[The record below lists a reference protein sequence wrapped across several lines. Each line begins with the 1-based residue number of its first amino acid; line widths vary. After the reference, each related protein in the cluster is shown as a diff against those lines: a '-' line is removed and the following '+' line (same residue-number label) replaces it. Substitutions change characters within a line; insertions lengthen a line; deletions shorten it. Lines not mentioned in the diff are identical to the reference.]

1 MSRNVL
7 IGGAW
12 PYANNSL
19 HIGHLCALLPGD
31 VIARYFRRNGDNVIY
46 VSGTDSHGTPITV
59 RAKKEGVDP
68 KVIATK
74 YHEEFVKNFNDLD
87 FSYDLYTST
96 MTDHHKKW
104 VQHYLKQIDKNGFIY
119 KKEEEQDFCPKCN
132 TFLSDREILG
142 TCPHCG
148 GVAKG
153 DQCDG
158 CLVTLNAKEL
168 LDKECSFCK
177 TKTITK
183 TNTHLYFS
191 LSKFQDDIQK
201 LIDSHKDVW
210 RNNAIKE
217 TEKFL
222 SIGLIDRALTRQLNW
237 GVEVPFDGFDDK
249 RVYVWFEA
257 VMGYITTARKV
268 AEERGIDFDKFI
280 TDKNLISYY
289 SHGKDNIPFHTV
301 IFPALL
307 SAIDKDMKLPDQIIS
322 CEYVNMNNEKMSK
335 SKGNLISVNELTEM
349 FNKDSIRY
357 YMIANGPET
366 KDINFNL
373 EDFVTVHNKF
383 LVGVFGNFVNRN
395 LSYLNKKFEGKI
407 PNGIVDEEIRK
418 LTKEAYTKV
427 GELIEQGKLR
437 LALETAINYVMAG
450 NKYYDEQK
458 PWVQVVENIEDFNNT
473 TYTCVY
479 MMANMANLFSPF
491 IPSSCEKIKQKLG
504 ITEDFVWGEI
514 NIGKD
519 LKVLNNDLLFERL
532 KLEDLKVSKPEE
544 IKEVEIKEI
553 EFKQAELISIDD
565 FAKVQMKVGT
575 ILDCEAVPKSKLLHS
590 TIKVGTKTLSI
601 LSGIA
606 KYYEPKD
613 LIGKHVVVVTN
624 LPPREMKGLMSEGMI
639 LCAEDNLGNVKII
652 SPSETMADGSDIS

>member
-1 MSRNVL
+1 MSRNIL

-31 VIARYFRRNGDNVIY
+31 VIARYFRKNGDNVIY

-59 RAKKEGVDP
+59 RAKKEGINP
-68 KVIATK
+68 KEIATK

-87 FSYDLYTST
+87 FSYDLYTNT
-96 MTDHHKKW
+96 MTDYHKKW
-104 VQHYLKQIDKNGFIY
+104 VQHYLKQIDKNGYIY

-148 GVAKG
+148 GAAKG
-153 DQCDG
+153 DQCDS

-168 LDKECSFCK
+168 LNKECSFCK
-177 TKTITK
+177 TKTELR

-201 LIDSHKDVW
+201 LINEHKNVW
-210 RNNAIKE
+210 RNNALKE

-237 GVEVPFDGFDDK
+237 GIEVPFDGFEDK

-268 AEERGIDFDKFI
+268 AEEKGIDFDKFI
-280 TDKNLISYY
+280 TDKNTLTYY
-289 SHGKDNIPFHTV
+289 AHGKDNIPFHTV

-307 SAIDKDMKLPDQIIS
+307 SAIDKNMKLPDQIIS

-335 SKGNLISVNELTEM
+335 SKGNLISVNELTQM

-395 LSYLNKKFEGKI
+395 LS
-407 PNGIVDEEIRK
+407 
-418 LTKEAYTKV
+418 
-427 GELIEQGKLR
+427 
-437 LALETAINYVMAG
+437 
-450 NKYYDEQK
+450 
-458 PWVQVVENIEDFNNT
+458 
-473 TYTCVY
+473 
-479 MMANMANLFSPF
+479 
-491 IPSSCEKIKQKLG
+491 
-504 ITEDFVWGEI
+504 
-514 NIGKD
+514 
-519 LKVLNNDLLFERL
+519 
-532 KLEDLKVSKPEE
+532 
-544 IKEVEIKEI
+544 
-553 EFKQAELISIDD
+553 
-565 FAKVQMKVGT
+565 
-575 ILDCEAVPKSKLLHS
+575 
-590 TIKVGTKTLSI
+590 
-601 LSGIA
+601 
-606 KYYEPKD
+606 
-613 LIGKHVVVVTN
+613 
-624 LPPREMKGLMSEGMI
+624 
-639 LCAEDNLGNVKII
+639 
-652 SPSETMADGSDIS
+652 

>member
-1 MSRNVL
+1 MSRNIL

-59 RAKKEGVDP
+59 RAKKEGINP
-68 KVIATK
+68 KEIATK

-104 VQHYLKQIDKNGFIY
+104 VQHYLKQIDKNGYIY
-119 KKEEEQDFCPKCN
+119 KKEEEQDYCPNCN
-132 TFLSDREILG
+132 NFLSDREIIG
-142 TCPHCG
+142 ICPHCG

-153 DQCDG
+153 DQCDS
-158 CLVTLNAKEL
+158 CLVTLNAKEV

-177 TKTITK
+177 TKTILK

-191 LSKFQDDIQK
+191 LSKFQEDIQK
-201 LIDSHKDVW
+201 LINGHKDIW
-210 RNNAIKE
+210 RNNALKE

-222 SIGLIDRALTRQLNW
+222 SIGLIDRALTRQLDW

-268 AEERGIDFDKFI
+268 AEEKGIDFDKFI

-289 SHGKDNIPFHTV
+289 AHGKDNIPFHTV

-335 SKGNLISVNELTEM
+335 SKGNLISVNELTRM

-407 PNGIVDEEIRK
+407 PNGIVDEEIRQ
-418 LTKEAYTKV
+418 LTRETYQKV
-427 GELIEQGKLR
+427 AELIEQGKLR
-437 LALETAINYVMAG
+437 LAIDTAINYVMAG
-450 NKYYDEQK
+450 NKYYDDQK
-458 PWVQVVENIEDFNNT
+458 PWIQVVENIEDFNNT

-491 IPSSCEKIKQKLG
+491 IPSTCEKIQDKLG
-504 ITEDFVWGEI
+504 LDKNVAWGEVEI
-514 NIGKD
+514 DKD

-532 KLEDLKVSKPEE
+532 KIEEIQISKPEE
-544 IKEVEIKEI
+544 TPKEEINEI
-553 EFKQAELISIDD
+553 EFKQAELITIDD

-575 ILDCEAVPKSKLLHS
+575 ILECEAVPKSKLLHS
-590 TIKVGTKTLSI
+590 TVKVGNKTLSI

-606 KYYEPKD
+606 KFYEPKD
-613 LIGKHVVVVTN
+613 LVGKQVVVVVN
-624 LPPREMKGLMSEGMI
+624 LPAREMKGMMSEGMI
-639 LCAEDNLGNVKII
+639 LCAEDNLGNVKLI
-652 SPSETMADGSDIS
+652 SPAEIIADGSDIS

>member
-1 MSRNVL
+1 MSRNIL

-59 RAKKEGVDP
+59 RAKKEGINP
-68 KVIATK
+68 KEIATK

-87 FSYDLYTST
+87 FSYDLYTNT
-96 MTDHHKKW
+96 MTDYHKKW
-104 VQHYLKQIDKNGFIY
+104 VQHYLKQIDKNGYIY

-148 GVAKG
+148 GASKG
-153 DQCDG
+153 DQCDS

-168 LDKECSFCK
+168 LNKECGFCK
-177 TKTITK
+177 TKTELRK
-183 TNTHLYFS
+183 NTHLYFS
-191 LSKFQDDIQK
+191 LSKFQEDIQK
-201 LIDSHKDVW
+201 LINEHNNVW
-210 RNNAIKE
+210 RNNALKE

-237 GVEVPFDGFDDK
+237 GIEVPFNGFEDK

-268 AEERGIDFDKFI
+268 AEEKGIDFDKFM
-280 TDKNLISYY
+280 TDKNTLTYY
-289 SHGKDNIPFHTV
+289 AHGKDNIPFHTV

-307 SAIDKDMKLPDQIIS
+307 SAIDKNMKLPDQIIS

-335 SKGNLISVNELTEM
+335 SKGNLISVNELTKM

-395 LSYLNKKFEGKI
+395 LSYLNKKFEGNI
-407 PNGIVDEEIRK
+407 PNGIVDEEIVK
-418 LTKEAYTKV
+418 LTKETYVKV

-437 LALETAINYVMAG
+437 AALETAINYVMAG
-450 NKYYDEQK
+450 NKYYDDKK
-458 PWVQVVENIEDFNNT
+458 PWIQVVENIEEFNNT

-479 MMANMANLFSPF
+479 MMANIANLFSPF
-491 IPSSCEKIKQKLG
+491 IPSSCEKIQDKLG
-504 ITEDFVWGEI
+504 LEKNISWGEI
-514 NIGKD
+514 KIGKD

-532 KLEDLKVSKPEE
+532 KLEEIQISKPEE
-544 IKEVEIKEI
+544 PKKEETKEI
-553 EFKQAELISIDD
+553 EFKQADFITIDD
-565 FAKVQMKVGT
+565 FAKVQLKIGEVVE
-575 ILDCEAVPKSKLLHS
+575 CEAVPKSKLLHS
-590 TIKVGTKTLSI
+590 KVKVGNKFFSI
-601 LSGIA
+601 LSGI
-606 KYYEPKD
+606 
-613 LIGKHVVVVTN
+613 GKQYSAEEMVGKKVVLVTN
-624 LPPREMKGLMSEGMI
+624 LPPREMKGFMSEGMI
-639 LCAEDNLGNVKII
+639 ICAEDEQGNLSLI
-652 SPSETMADGSDIS
+652 SPERPIPDGSNVC

>member
-1 MSRNVL
+1 MSRNIL

-59 RAKKEGVDP
+59 RAKKEGINP
-68 KVIATK
+68 KDIATK

-87 FSYDLYTST
+87 FSYDLYTNT
-96 MTDHHKKW
+96 MTDYHKKW
-104 VQHYLKQIDKNGFIY
+104 VQHYLKEIDKNGYIY

-132 TFLSDREILG
+132 TFLSDREIIG

-148 GVAKG
+148 GLAKG
-153 DQCDG
+153 DQCDS
-158 CLVTLNAKEL
+158 CLVTLNAKEV

-177 TKTITK
+177 TKTILK

-191 LSKFQDDIQK
+191 LSKFQTDIQK
-201 LIDSHKDVW
+201 LINNNKNVW
-210 RNNAIKE
+210 RNNALKE

-222 SIGLIDRALTRQLNW
+222 SIGLIDRALTRQLDW
-237 GVEVPFDGFDDK
+237 GVEVPFEGFDDK

-268 AEERGIDFDKFI
+268 AEEKGIDFDKFI

-289 SHGKDNIPFHTV
+289 AHGKDNIPFHTV

-307 SAIDKDMKLPDQIIS
+307 SAIDKNMNLPNQIIS

-335 SKGNLISVNELTEM
+335 SKGNLISVNELTSM

-373 EDFVTVHNKF
+373 EDFVTIHNKF

-395 LSYLNKKFEGKI
+395 LSYLNKKFDGNV
-407 PNGIVDEEIRK
+407 PNGIVDNEIK
-418 LTKEAYTKV
+418 NLTVATYAKV

-450 NKYYDEQK
+450 NKYYDDQK

-491 IPSSCEKIKQKLG
+491 IPSTCEKIQDKLG
-504 ITEDFVWGEI
+504 LDKDVCWGEVS
-514 NIGKD
+514 IGKD
-519 LKVLNNDLLFERL
+519 LKVLNNELLFERL
-532 KLEDLKVSKPEE
+532 KLEEIQLSKHEE
-544 IKEVEIKEI
+544 SKEETKEEI
-553 EFKQAELISIDD
+553 EFNQAELINIDD

-575 ILDCEAVPKSKLLHS
+575 IVDCESVPKSKLLHS
-590 TIKVGTKTLSI
+590 TVKVGTKTLSI

-606 KYYEPKD
+606 KYYEPMD
-613 LIGKHVVVVTN
+613 LIGKQVVVVVN

-639 LCAEDNLGNVKII
+639 LCAEDNIGNVKII
-652 SPSETMADGSDIS
+652 SPEVMMADGSNIS